1 MVLMPMVVRHLQL
14 HLTQREELQQC
25 VDILS
30 ELLIILED
38 TTVVCMTGIVHQF
51 GVLNGLVVGV

>member
-1 MVLMPMVVRHLQL
+1 MPMVVKHLHL

-25 VDILS
+25 LDILS

-38 TTVVCMTGIVHQF
+38 AAVVCMLT
-51 GVLNGLVVGV
+51 